1 MDEIGLMHVL
11 YVCKVLD
18 GRKGNEM
25 VALTSDLTNNMLK
38 NKLLTN
44 FLLIYECCALKSNV
58 KFLTQFIDSG
68 LKWLGQIRMRTIF
81 KSHGIWDLVEKG
93 LEIPE
98 SKGKKVKVEG
108 SSDSE
113 RAYLNEKLMKDVKA
127 LGIIQGAVLDDI
139 FPKISNEETLKGAW
153 DILHQEFYGD
163 KQVRSIKLQGLCRDF
178 EYTRIRDDETLSV
191 YLTRLLELVQE
202 VIAALRG
209 VAQCLDRHAGNRA
222 FSSMNVNPKKTQPNS
237 SCGNSKPKKNWKSK
251 GKKWDPKAQNLAN
264 QGGKYDQ
271 GGKSDQSKG
280 KCKHC
285 DKLHYGECWFKGKLK
300 CHGRNQ
306 FSHLIKDY
314 DQPNKAE
321 KLVNFANQCVDSA
334 CSNHITSHESL
345 LIDADKNVKCRVKMG
360 IGDLVQSKGKGTLVI
375 EMKGVTR
382 YIKEV
387 RATPPMEPSPWQS
400 TIEFTLLNNNCL

>member
-1 MDEIGLMHVL
+1 MAG
-11 YVCKVLD
+11 
-18 GRKGNEM
+18 
-25 VALTSDLTNNMLK
+25 
-38 NKLLTN
+38 
-44 FLLIYECCALKSNV
+44 
-58 KFLTQFIDSG
+58 
-68 LKWLGQIRMRTIF
+68 
-81 KSHGIWDLVEKG
+81 LVEKG
-93 LEIPE
+93 LEILE
-98 SKGKKVKVEG
+98 SKGKKLEVEG

-113 RAYLNEKLMKDVKA
+113 RAYMNEKLMKDVKA

-139 FPKISNEETLKGAW
+139 FPKISNEETSKDAW

-178 EYTRIRDDETLSV
+178 EYIRIRDDETLSV

-202 VIAALRG
+202 GIAALRG
-209 VAQCLDRHAGNRA
+209 FAQCLDRHAGSTTERAFSSMSVSPDRA
-222 FSSMNVNPKKTQPNS
+222 FSSMNVNPKGTQPNS

-300 CHGRNQ
+300 CHGCNQ

-321 KLVNFANQCVDSA
+321 KLVNFANQVTESATMFYACHSTTIGRNMNIWCVDSA

-345 LIDADKNVKCRVKMG
+345 LIDVDKNVKCRVKMG

-387 RATPPMEPSPWQS
+387 LRAYYTKRCKLELFGAKVSLDR
-400 TIEFTLLNNNCL
+400 IAHACNKRFG